1 MGIYIDIE
9 KCVGCKLCLNACPYG
24 AIEMVE
30 GKARFTDDCTSCG
43 ACVSSCK
50 FGAIVLEVQRK
61 EEVDTSQYTGVWVL
75 AETHDGRL
83 ADVTLELLSEGRKL
97 ADELGEQVSLV
108 LAGHNVE
115 GLVPRAASYGADRVY
130 LVEHEVLASY
140 RTDPFT
146 SVICGLINK
155 HKPGIVLIGATT
167 MGRDLASRIAAR
179 IGAGLT
185 ADCTGLAID
194 PETRLLMQTRP
205 AFGGNV
211 MATILC
217 RNARP
222 QMSTVRPRVM
232 KKTTPDESRTAEVVR
247 ETVALNEK
255 AIATKILEVIRE
267 EGTNELDVQEA
278 EIIVSGGRGLRKA
291 ENFALIREL
300 AEVLGAAVGASRATV
315 DAGWIPAYHQV
326 GQTGKT
332 VQPKLYIAC
341 GISGAVQHL
350 AGMGSADC
358 IVAINIDPAAPI
370 FGVAHYGIVGDLFE
384 VVPALTRAL
393 KQELGQE

>member
-9 KCVGCKLCLNACPYG
+9 KCTGCKLCLSACPYG
-24 AIEMVE
+24 AIEMVD

-43 ACVSSCK
+43 ACVSSCR
-50 FGAIVLEVQRK
+50 FGAIIMEITRK
-61 EEVDTSQYTGVWVL
+61 EEVDTSLYRGVWVL

-83 ADVTLELLSEGRKL
+83 ADVTLELLGEAQKL
-97 ADELGEQVSLV
+97 AADLGETVSLV
-108 LAGHNVE
+108 LAGHEVE
-115 GLVPRAASYGADRVY
+115 GLVPVAAAYGADRVY
-130 LVEHEVLASY
+130 LVEHEVLSHY

-155 HKPGIVLIGATT
+155 HKPEIVLIGATT

-185 ADCTGLAID
+185 ADCTGLDIET
-194 PETRLLMQTRP
+194 ETRLLQQTRP

-211 MATILC
+211 MATIVC

-222 QMSTVRPRVM
+222 QMATVRPRVM
-232 KKTTPDESRTAEVVR
+232 KKAEPDSARTADVVR
-247 ETVALNEK
+247 EHVELNEK
-255 AIATKILEVIRE
+255 SIVTKILEVIRE
-267 EGTNELDVQEA
+267 EGNDDLDVAEA
-278 EIIVSGGRGLRKA
+278 EIIVSGGRGLKKP
-291 ENFALIREL
+291 ENFALIRDL
-300 AEVLGAAVGASRATV
+300 AHVLGAAVGASRATV

-358 IVAINIDPAAPI
+358 IVAINSDPDAPI

-393 KQELGQE
+393 KKELGQE